1 MGFIVKK
8 IFVISMLG
16 LASGAVTAQYYLK
29 NKAAKIELAE
39 VKEVKPHNDFMTAN
53 AIPLE
58 PNKPVQ
64 IAVHDPALDTTE
76 ADILIEDR
84 LLSNLSEDVG
94 IRKIAEVSNVQCQG
108 IECTV
113 AVEAKDPEDSGVQ
126 MAVLKFL
133 QAHPEFGNSF
143 TIDDSKDDKRVTLFT
158 FVRGSVEK

>member
-1 MGFIVKK
+1 MKK
-8 IFVISMLG
+8 IFIISFLG
-16 LASGAVTAQYYLK
+16 LTCGAVTAHYYLK
-29 NKAAKIELAE
+29 SKTPKVELAE
-39 VKEVKPHNDFMTAN
+39 AIEVKEPHDDFMTAN
-53 AIPLE
+53 ATPLE

-64 IAVHDPALDTTE
+64 ISVQEPAIEVTE

-94 IRKIAEVSNVQCQG
+94 IRKIADVSNVQCQG

-113 AVEAKDPEDSGVQ
+113 AVEAKDPDDSGVQ

-143 TIDDSKDDKRVTLFT
+143 KIDDSKDDKRVTLFT